1 MNFISHFDA
10 NTRSQFRYCTLQL
23 LLLKFGSTQVIEEDK
38 NVQKNIFGQLLC
50 QKKKGFIKMTLLP
63 LILTGEKNLKA
74 QKQICDVAWS
84 RRIDTGGVV
93 HIACFSVILE
103 YFRIKYRDNV
113 AF

>member
-1 MNFISHFDA
+1 MNFISNFDA
-10 NTRSQFRYCTLQL
+10 NTRSQFRYCTLQF

-38 NVQKNIFGQLLC
+38 NVHKNIFGQLLC
-50 QKKKGFIKMTLLP
+50 QKKNEFIKMTLLP
-63 LILTGEKNLKA
+63 LNLTGVKNFKA

-84 RRIDTGGVV
+84 RRIDTGGIV

>member
-50 QKKKGFIKMTLLP
+50 QKKNEFIKMTLLP

-74 QKQICDVAWS
+74 
-84 RRIDTGGVV
+84 
-93 HIACFSVILE
+93 
-103 YFRIKYRDNV
+103 
-113 AF
+113 

>member
-1 MNFISHFDA
+1 
-10 NTRSQFRYCTLQL
+10 
-23 LLLKFGSTQVIEEDK
+23 
-38 NVQKNIFGQLLC
+38 
-50 QKKKGFIKMTLLP
+50 MTLLP

-84 RRIDTGGVV
+84 MRIDTGGIV

>member
-1 MNFISHFDA
+1 MNFISNFDA

-50 QKKKGFIKMTLLP
+50 QKKNEFIKMTLLP

-74 QKQICDVAWS
+74 
-84 RRIDTGGVV
+84 
-93 HIACFSVILE
+93 
-103 YFRIKYRDNV
+103 
-113 AF
+113 

>member
-1 MNFISHFDA
+1 MNFISNFDA

-23 LLLKFGSTQVIEEDK
+23 LLLKFGSTQVIEEEK

-84 RRIDTGGVV
+84 RRIDTGGIV
-93 HIACFSVILE
+93 HVACFSVIFE